1 MRCAPPFSFLHHAGP
16 EKADIYR
23 PPARGFGVFGWL
35 QVDTVAA
42 VWTAA
47 TAIHREKNTV
57 EAAAAAGLQ
66 PQQAAPLRS
75 SVAQEGRVD
84 TRRGAEKISVGG
96 STGQWPVGTDG
107 GRLGAQ
113 VRCGVAMDAGGGA
126 CIASCQRRAGSVA
139 VRGRAVACAV
149 PQGGQ
154 KERRL
159 QVYVGLLDLCYY
171 FHEFGYYFEFNLT
184 LLLILSLFLSTGL
197 SIRLV
202 K

>member
-1 MRCAPPFSFLHHAGP
+1 MRCAPPFLSFLAPLPYAGP
-16 EKADIYR
+16 EKKLTSDNCCIALSSVRAVVHSYV
-23 PPARGFGVFGWL
+23 PPAL
-35 QVDTVAA
+35 HCPAHNHQ
-42 VWTAA
+42 A
-47 TAIHREKNTV
+47 TSPPHTLCTPHEKQ
-57 EAAAAAGLQ
+57 EAG
-66 PQQAAPLRS
+66 
-75 SVAQEGRVD
+75 
-84 TRRGAEKISVGG
+84 GAEPIKY
-96 STGQWPVGTDG
+96 PLG
-107 GRLGAQ
+107 GRTCA
-113 VRCGVAMDAGGGA
+113 VRANRWGMVGPV
-126 CIASCQRRAGSVA
+126 SCQRRAGSVA